1 MKYTV
6 NIYIDVFQYIL
17 DPSGTVSLPL
27 LSHSNKKYLDEGW
40 INIAVHYNRCITFG
54 HSQVPY
60 PIPVFGNSI
69 TVLEDNSITVLQYNS
84 ITG

>member
-1 MKYTV
+1 M
-6 NIYIDVFQYIL
+6 
-17 DPSGTVSLPL
+17 SLAL

-40 INIAVHYNRCITFG
+40 INVAVYYNRCITFG

-60 PIPVFGNSI
+60 LIPVFGNSI